1 MERTDAVRRMA
12 EDYLEAVAAAM
23 AMRPEAE
30 RREVLAQL
38 SEQLDEAVRAMRP
51 ADGESPEEAMGRIIG
66 EMDPPESFVAAEE
79 DGGDAAAGG
88 AAPPAAAP
96 EDDRRRGPGGW
107 WWFALAV
114 LFFAVN
120 VWGLLRGAGI
130 GGGADGPEE
139 VPVPAEEAE
148 TEVAPAPP
156 PPPPLPPV
164 RILRLRRVAVM
175 EVAADRRVTL
185 LATFSAEPDR
195 LQLTRHFS
203 LRDSDGEK
211 VEFRLEGMLGENTV
225 ALSTDPVLTRELYWT
240 FSAGLES
247 AEKGVEPADAG
258 DEGGLAIERNMGVD
272 GVTAAVSAFEE
283 PEIRFRLT
291 GRPADSAETL
301 ARYVEVKP
309 PVEYKV
315 WPGSDWRGHHLVLR
329 GAFEPDAV
337 YEVTLRAGLPGD
349 AAGQS
354 LARDFTR
361 TMQIPRPRPT
371 VRLEKSGR
379 YLPPGGPLAVP
390 VRTCG
395 MRTVKA
401 TASRVYPSS
410 LADAAMSSSLR
421 IWDEVEEEW
430 QGKPNTLTNIAV
442 DFGARAV
449 DGGRAAPGNGRAL
462 LPLRALSGE
471 DEPRGAWWIVVEPG
485 DDAVAGNGGGDDDD
499 WWSCRRRSTGDRQL
513 VVVTDI
519 GLSVRLGG
527 GGGDREEAWVW
538 ANSLRTA
545 KAAAGVR
552 VEIHSTRHQILAA
565 GETDADGLAHL
576 EWDDPGD
583 GGSPAVVV
591 ASKDGDL
598 TYLPLDRTIAEES
611 GGSRAWPRDG
621 MPEAAFAAGR
631 GVYRPG
637 EKACIEAYVRGIG
650 LDIPESFPAV
660 AVLRSPDGRRVL
672 ETPVETGP
680 LGTVALEMPIPEDAA
695 TGRWSLALEMP
706 GSRGRGGAELGRTSF
721 AVEDFMPPQIRVDAK
736 GPDGRQPA
744 SARTIH
750 FSAKA
755 EYLFGGPAAHLPVE
769 GTVTWQAAAFAPA
782 GWKGWTFGDPR
793 RSYGGEDEK
802 LGEYILDDDGRIV
815 YAAKRPAG
823 SAPPAALRAVFCATV
838 RTTGG
843 HTVSAFAGA
852 DLDPCSHYIGLRP
865 AWEGTVPVAV
875 TQRVR
880 IAAVAP
886 DGRAPPADPAPAV
899 LLSLIQVE
907 WNSALRRNAAGHYE
921 WRSEREE
928 RVVARAT
935 RSLAL
940 EGEGEDAVLA
950 ADWAFAA
957 PSTGDWEILA
967 EDPGSGAATRISF
980 HVGNGDGWWEESAR
994 ANPAELALSWA
1005 GDGSAR
1011 PGGKAKLL
1019 VKSPFP
1025 GEALL
1030 TVESDRVLLARRLVL
1045 AENTAEIELDVGE
1058 DWAPS
1063 VHARVSVIRP
1073 AEPGDSA
1080 WMGYRAHGSAILR
1093 VDRPGRRLGVEV
1105 AAPAV
1110 VRPRT
1115 PLEVEIAV
1123 TGPDGAPAAGGEAT
1137 LFAVDEAICML
1148 TGHESPDPLAR
1159 FNELRAAVTDL
1170 YDFYSDIIEPEPDA
1184 PDTLSAPGGDGAAG
1198 LRRRL
1203 NPVRANRY
1211 VPLAFWR
1218 PRIALDGNGRARAVI
1233 ELPEFS
1239 GEVRLMAV
1247 ACTPDALGAADAAV
1261 KVRRDLVVQP
1271 ALPRFLA
1278 PGDQCVL
1285 SVPLHNLSGAPM
1297 DVRVRVACGGPLS
1310 CAEPERTA
1318 TLAAGADTLLAFPLA
1333 AGNAAGKAV
1342 CTIEADAEGLPAE
1355 RYAETLELAVR
1366 PAGGLSLRTSYGI
1379 LKPGESTG
1387 FPPPDGLLP
1396 ESADRTLRVSSMPS
1410 LDLCRALQYVQ
1421 WYPYGC
1427 LEQTTSGAY
1436 PLLRSEEWA
1445 ERLAPG
1451 AWAAGDPRSRVE
1463 SAIARILAMQTRTG
1477 GFALWPWL
1485 RADDVPDSLYALR
1498 FLLDARAAGYAVPD
1512 APLESALRW
1521 VRSSVLE
1528 SRLPTAADTFTP
1540 EWRSAMRLRAEAC
1553 RVLAAAGRAP
1563 AGWIDRLCERTAD
1576 LDFAARVHLA
1586 CALRAAG
1593 DPRRATDLLGSLP
1606 IPAPRARRGGDCH
1619 DGDVREAAMLLDA
1632 WLDVDPD
1639 APSVY
1644 GLAAYL
1650 RSRRNAEGHWGCT
1663 QDNAL
1668 ALCAFAKLARRL
1680 PSAETPPAFEC
1691 TAGAGPAERVPGASA
1706 GATLDWERRFPGT
1719 VPLRLANTGDVPLH
1733 YLLQDE
1739 GVATEPPAL
1748 CSEGLSVDRAFFNW
1762 DGTPADPSE
1771 LKQGTLLIVRTTI
1784 TKLRD
1789 GDVASVAAEDLLPA
1803 GWEIE
1808 NLSFRTS
1815 AGSYWLQKQMDRDT
1829 CWTDARDDRMLVF
1842 PRSFGL
1848 DGTATLH
1855 YAVRAVSPG
1864 TYVLPSV
1871 TVTGMYDPTL
1881 RAVGPAPRT
1890 VRVVP

>member
-1 MERTDAVRRMA
+1 MDRTDAVRRMA
-12 EDYLEAVAAAM
+12 EDYLDAVAAAM

-30 RREVLAQL
+30 RRDVLAQL
-38 SEQLDEAVRAMRP
+38 AEQLDEAVRGAQP
-51 ADGESPEEAMGRIIG
+51 VDGESPEEVMGRILEG
-66 EMDPPESFVAAEE
+66 MDPPESFVVDEG
-79 DGGDAAAGG
+79 DGGDVAAAAAVPAEPADGG
-88 AAPPAAAP
+88 
-96 EDDRRRGPGGW
+96 RRRGPGGW

-114 LFFAVN
+114 MFFAVN
-120 VWGLLRGAGI
+120 VWGILRT
-130 GGGADGPEE
+130 GGSGGEGEAPVEE
-139 VPVPAEEAE
+139 TVEEE
-148 TEVAPAPP
+148 FFVREPP
-156 PPPPLPPV
+156 PPPMPPE
-164 RILRLRRVAVM
+164 RILRLRRVSVM
-175 EVAADRRVTL
+175 EVSADRAATL

-203 LRDSDGEK
+203 LSDSDGEK
-211 VEFRLEGMLGENTV
+211 VEYRLEGMMGENTV
-225 ALSTDPVLTRELYWT
+225 ALSTDPVLTTGLHWT

-247 AEKGVEPADAG
+247 AEAGVRPADAG
-258 DEGGLAIERNMGVD
+258 AEGQLEIARNLGVS
-272 GVTAAVSAFEE
+272 GVSAEADAFEE
-283 PEIRFRLT
+283 PEIRFSLT
-291 GRPADSAETL
+291 GRPEDSVEKL

-309 PVEYKV
+309 AAEYKV
-315 WPGSDWRGHHLVLR
+315 WTGHDWHGHHLTLR
-329 GAFEPDAV
+329 GAFEPGEV
-337 YEVTLRAGLPGD
+337 YEVTLRKGLPGD

-361 TMQIPRPRPT
+361 TLQIPQPKPR
-371 VRLEKSGR
+371 VKMEKAGR

-401 TASRVYPSS
+401 TASRVYPGN
-410 LADAAMSSSLR
+410 LAAAAMSHSLR
-421 IWDEVEEEW
+421 NWDEVDAEW
-430 QGKPNTLTNIAV
+430 RGKPNTLTNIAV
-442 DFGARAV
+442 DLEASSVG
-449 DGGRAAPGNGRAL
+449 GGRPVPGNGRAL

-471 DEPRGAWWIVVEPG
+471 EEPRGAWWIEVEPG
-485 DDAVAGNGGGDDDD
+485 ETPAAARNDDDD
-499 WWSCRRRSTGDRQL
+499 DDYYYYRRHSNGGDEQL

-519 GLSVRLGG
+519 GLSARMESS
-527 GGGDREEAWVW
+527 GDGARDAALVW

-545 KAAAGVR
+545 QAAEGVR
-552 VEIHSTRHQILAA
+552 IEIHSTRHQILAA
-565 GETDADGLAHL
+565 GETDADGLVRL

-583 GGSPAVVV
+583 GGSPAVIV

-598 TYLPLDRTIAEES
+598 TYLPLDRSVAEES
-611 GGSRAWPRDG
+611 GAGRAWPREG

-637 EKACIEAYVRGIG
+637 EKACLEAYVRGIG

-672 ETPVETGP
+672 EQPVETGP

-706 GSRGRGGAELGRTSF
+706 GARGRGGAELGRTSF

-736 GPDGRQPA
+736 GPEGRQPV
-744 SARTIH
+744 SAKTIH

-769 GTVTWQAAAFAPA
+769 GTITWLEEAFAPD
-782 GWKGWTFGDPR
+782 GWKGWTFGDRR
-793 RSYGGEDEK
+793 RSFGGDDDK

-815 YAAKRPAG
+815 YAAKIPDWTK
-823 SAPPAALRAVFCATV
+823 PPAALRAVFCATV
-838 RTTGG
+838 RTSGG

-852 DLDPCSHYIGLRP
+852 HLDPYPFYIGLRP

-875 TQRVR
+875 TQHVR

-886 DGRAPPADPAPAV
+886 DGRAPPDGKTPAL
-899 LLSLIQVE
+899 LLSLVKVE
-907 WNSALRRNAAGHYE
+907 WNSALRRNADGHFE

-928 RVVARAT
+928 HVVARAT
-935 RSLAL
+935 RTLAP
-940 EGEGEDAVLA
+940 EGDGEDAILA

-957 PSTGDWEILA
+957 TSTGDWEILA
-967 EDPGSGAATRISF
+967 EDPESGAATRISF
-980 HVGNGDGWWEESAR
+980 NAGNGDGWWEESAR
-994 ANPAELALSWA
+994 ANPAELTLSWA
-1005 GDGSAR
+1005 GDGTAR

-1030 TVESDRVLLARRLVL
+1030 TVESDRVILARRLVL
-1045 AENTAEIELDVGE
+1045 AENTAEIELDVGA

-1073 AEPGDSA
+1073 AAPGDSA

-1093 VDRPGRRLGVEV
+1093 VDRPERRLGVEV
-1105 AAPAV
+1105 TAPAV
-1110 VRPRT
+1110 VRPRS

-1123 TGPDGAPAAGGEAT
+1123 TGPDGAPAAGGEVT
-1137 LFAVDEAICML
+1137 LFAVDEAICTL

-1159 FNELRAAVTDL
+1159 FNELRADATRLYDL
-1170 YDFYSDIIEPEPDA
+1170 YADIIEPEPET
-1184 PDTLSAPGGDGAAG
+1184 PDTVSAPGGDGAAS
-1198 LRRRL
+1198 LRKRL

-1218 PRIALDGNGRARAVI
+1218 PRITLGEDGRARAVI

-1247 ACTPDALGAADAAV
+1247 ACTREALGAADAAV

-1278 PGDQCVL
+1278 PGDECVL
-1285 SVPLHNLSGAPM
+1285 SVPLHNLSAVPM
-1297 DVRVRVACGGPLS
+1297 DVRVRVTCGDPLS
-1310 CAEPERTA
+1310 CAEPERTV
-1318 TLAAGADTLLAFPLA
+1318 TLPAGADTLLAFPLA

-1366 PAGGLSLRTSYGI
+1366 PAGGLSLRTDCGI
-1379 LKPGESTG
+1379 LQPGASID
-1387 FPPPDGLLP
+1387 FPPPDGFLP
-1396 ESADRTLRVSSMPS
+1396 ESAVRTLRVSSMPS

-1445 ERLAPG
+1445 QRLAPG
-1451 AWAAGDPRSRVE
+1451 AWAAGDPHSRVE
-1463 SAIARILAMQTRTG
+1463 SAIARILSMQTRRG

-1485 RADDVPDSLYALR
+1485 RDDDVPDSLYAVR
-1498 FLLDARAAGYAVPD
+1498 FLLDARAAGYTVPE
-1512 APLESALRW
+1512 APLDAALRW
-1521 VRSSVLE
+1521 IRSSILE
-1528 SRLPTAADTFTP
+1528 ARLPTAAATFTP

-1593 DPRRATDLLGSLP
+1593 DPRRAADLLASLP
-1606 IPAPRARRGGDCH
+1606 IPTPRARRGGDCH

-1650 RSRRNAEGHWGCT
+1650 RSRRNTEGHWGCT

-1680 PSAETPPAFEC
+1680 PSAETPPSFEW
-1691 TAGAGPAERVPGASA
+1691 TAGAAPAGRSPDASA
-1706 GATLDWERRFPGT
+1706 DSTLDWERRFPGT
-1719 VPLRLANTGDVPLH
+1719 DPLRLANTGAVPLY

-1739 GVATEPPAL
+1739 GVDTEPPAL
-1748 CSEGLSVDRAFFNW
+1748 CADGLDVDRTFYDWEGN
-1762 DGTPADPSE
+1762 PADPTE
-1771 LKQGTLLIVRTTI
+1771 LKQGTLLIVKTTI
-1784 TKLRD
+1784 RKLRD
-1789 GDVASVAAEDLLPA
+1789 GDVTNLAAEDLLPA

-1808 NLSFRTS
+1808 NMSFRTS
-1815 AGSYWLQKQMDRDT
+1815 AGSYWFQRQLSKDT
-1829 CWTDARDDRMLVF
+1829 CWTDARDDRMLIF
-1842 PRSFGL
+1842 PRWFGP
-1848 DGTATLH
+1848 DGRATVH

-1871 TVTGMYDPTL
+1871 TVSGMYDPTL
-1881 RAVGPAPRT
+1881 RAVSPAPRT